1 MEKMLYLS
9 IQYLRSS
16 DKLHNSSEKTKQCV
30 LISVSQRTR
39 KNVKR
44 LEEMS
49 KKKKGNK
56 NACWSVSHSGDE
68 EINSKPTKLE
78 VKNLSY
84 NCPLT
89 RYTE

>member
-49 KKKKGNK
+49 KKKK
-56 NACWSVSHSGDE
+56 
-68 EINSKPTKLE
+68 EIRMHAGQYHIQE
-78 VKNLSY
+78 MR
-84 NCPLT
+84 
-89 RYTE
+89 RYIQNQLN